1 METYKLIIKKI
12 IKTDINYFSLNYK
25 EDKTIKFYIRLTF
38 CLFEKDINVQN
49 KYKKLSE
56 ALEGFLIND
65 KQKQEEF
72 IDYISIMSKLQ
83 L

>member
-49 KYKKLSE
+49 KYKKLS
-56 ALEGFLIND
+56 LLKCYQMF
-65 KQKQEEF
+65 
-72 IDYISIMSKLQ
+72 
-83 L
+83 